1 MAAAAFEEFQALQLL
16 GAAPRSYAE
25 AVLTAPS
32 AMSFH
37 NMTKN
42 RYRDIVPKETTR
54 VVLSSDGRPGSDY
67 INANHVS
74 VDGVLTQPFIC
85 AQAPLPNTMDDF
97 WRMIVEQQSAV
108 IVMLTK
114 IDQAAQAYF
123 PLDTATPRVFDN
135 FTVTLCEEPKL
146 FGSKKTIV
154 LRKLRLTSTKYQSQ
168 TVFHLQ
174 YTSWPDH
181 GVPDSTEDILQ
192 LCALTDQCQAYGRTI
207 GLSGPVVSHCSAGVG
222 RTGVFVAVYLV
233 LLRIAAGQTACIL
246 ATVHA
251 MRQQRYGMVQSAAQ
265 YAFIYEAVH
274 AAVARRKEAKQ
285 LSALLVTAPRSVLVE
300 VSA

>member
-1 MAAAAFEEFQALQLL
+1 MSTDEEFQALQLI

-25 AVLTAPS
+25 AVLNAPT

-37 NMTKN
+37 NMNKN
-42 RYRDIVPKETTR
+42 RYPDIVAKETTR
-54 VVLSSDGRPGSDY
+54 VVLSSDSRPGSDY
-67 INANHVS
+67 INANHVI
-74 VDGVLTQPFIC
+74 VDGPLTQPFIC
-85 AQAPLPNTMDDF
+85 AQAPLSSTMDDF
-97 WRMIVEQQSAV
+97 WRMIVEQSCAV

-114 IDQAAQAYF
+114 IDQTAQAYF

-135 FTVTLCEEPKL
+135 FTVTLCEEPKV
-146 FGSKKTIV
+146 FGAKKTIV

-174 YTSWPDH
+174 YSSWPDR
-181 GVPDSTEDILQ
+181 GVPESAEDLLQ
-192 LCALTDQCQAYGRTI
+192 LIALTDQCQAYGRTI
-207 GLSGPVVSHCSAGVG
+207 GLSGPVVAHCSAGVG

-233 LLRIAAGQTACIL
+233 LLRIATGQTASIL

-251 MRQQRYGMVQSAAQ
+251 MRQQRHGMVQSAAQ
-265 YAFIYEAVH
+265 YAFIYEAVL

-285 LSALLVTAPRSVLVE
+285 LSALLVTAPRAAVFVE
-300 VSA
+300 VNA

>member
-1 MAAAAFEEFQALQLL
+1 MSTDEEFQALQLI

-25 AVLTAPS
+25 AVLNAPT

-37 NMTKN
+37 NMNKN
-42 RYRDIVPKETTR
+42 RYHDIVAKETTR
-54 VVLSSDGRPGSDY
+54 VVLSSDSRPGSDY
-67 INANHVS
+67 INANHVN
-74 VDGVLTQPFIC
+74 VDGPLTQPFIC
-85 AQAPLPNTMDDF
+85 TQAPLSSTMDDF
-97 WRMIVEQQSAV
+97 WRMIVEQSCAV

-114 IDQAAQAYF
+114 IDQTAQAYF

-135 FTVTLCEEPKL
+135 FTVALCEEPKV
-146 FGSKKTIV
+146 FGAKKTIV

-174 YTSWPDH
+174 YSSWPDR
-181 GVPDSTEDILQ
+181 GVPESAEDLLQ
-192 LCALTDQCQAYGRTI
+192 LIALTDQCQAYGRTI
-207 GLSGPVVSHCSAGVG
+207 GLSGPIVAHCSAGVG

-233 LLRIAAGQTACIL
+233 LLRIATGQTASIL

-251 MRQQRYGMVQSAAQ
+251 MRQQRHGMVQSAAQ
-265 YAFIYEAVH
+265 YAFIYEAVL

-285 LSALLVTAPRSVLVE
+285 LSALLVTAPRAAVFVE
-300 VSA
+300 VNA